1 MLGPLAVR
9 IGVKSLA
16 AADEIRGRLFTAALP
31 RRTNSTAR
39 SSPSARAA
47 STKACASPR
56 RDEGGVGERISSE
69 SENIPMPGKK
79 ASVES
84 RREDIMGAAYDVAA
98 RQGLEALTL
107 RSVAARADV
116 SHGTVVF
123 HFKRKRELVT
133 SLVDRVLYAT
143 AVLRIPDA
151 VAQITRP
158 SERMDALLRSEMDR
172 LSTEPRHFRLLLDYW
187 TIGLRNAAIRQKVRS
202 ALEQYRDGF
211 VGIARGILGDEVPPT
226 RRRGSLGPSGPP
238 VTAAGLAAVAVSLI
252 HGCALQAVVDPK
264 GFDVEQHFHAA
275 AQMLERLA
283 NDRVVTS
290 TAQAGD

>member
-1 MLGPLAVR
+1 
-9 IGVKSLA
+9 
-16 AADEIRGRLFTAALP
+16 
-31 RRTNSTAR
+31 
-39 SSPSARAA
+39 
-47 STKACASPR
+47 
-56 RDEGGVGERISSE
+56 
-69 SENIPMPGKK
+69 MPGKK

-98 RQGLEALTL
+98 R
-107 RSVAARADV
+107 ADV

-123 HFKRKRELVT
+123 HFKRKGELVT
-133 SLVDRVLYAT
+133 SLVDRVVYAT

-151 VAQITRP
+151 VARITRP
-158 SERMDALLRSEMDR
+158 SERMDALLRAEMDR

-187 TIGLRNAAIRQKVRS
+187 TIGLRNAAVRRKIRT

-211 VGIARGILGDEVPPT
+211 LDIARGIVGDEVAPA

-238 VTAAGLAAVAVSLI
+238 VMVAGLAAVAVSLI
-252 HGCALQAVVDPK
+252 HGCALQAVIDPK

-283 NDRVVTS
+283 NDRAAAS
-290 TAQAGD
+290 AAQAGD